1 MFRRMAITM
10 VPFQDGPAGKD
21 FGQRL
26 RVQMGMSAK
35 TGGFPGAE
43 ESLGLAFRGTEAP
56 WGAGRWL
63 GRIPHISPRS
73 HAVAGAASFEVPRYG
88 RTTSRRLIA

>member
-26 RVQMGMSAK
+26 RVQMGYVRK
-35 TGGFPGAE
+35 DGGLPGRGGEPRARVP
-43 ESLGLAFRGTEAP
+43 GDRGTL
-56 WGAGRWL
+56 GGRAVV
-63 GRIPHISPRS
+63 GTNSPHFSPIPC
-73 HAVAGAASFEVPRYG
+73 
-88 RTTSRRLIA
+88 SRRSCFL